1 MKGLLQGAIAP
12 TEPKPFLLAKS
23 MYQSCMDTEKI
34 EEKGLTPLTDVLKR
48 MGGWP
53 LLEGDSWDKDKFKWF
68 EMVYR
73 FRDEGFSID
82 YLINFSVTT
91 DLRNSSWRTLDLDQ
105 PGLGMSREHL
115 MRGMEDKNIQVCN
128 NV

>member
-12 TEPKPFLLAKS
+12 TEPKPFHLAKS